1 MAILSQ
7 QKQSQAQ
14 DFPNLR
20 PSLDLRFA
28 LAKKLDPRITF
39 TRGSTGTYFGP
50 DGIMR
55 TAIANEPRFDH
66 DPVTGQSLGLL
77 IEESRTNQLGR
88 GDIEGTVGAQPT
100 GMFLAGP
107 TNGQTAVVSTD
118 VFLGPNGQS
127 CKHTRGIFSDNNIGY
142 IPSGTVTAGSTY
154 VFSAYVY
161 IPSSQA
167 KNFEGKL
174 LRFSFESPNTGST
187 FASADVT
194 IVDRWQRVFGTC
206 VPSTTSA
213 TWVLRTTANAGSF
226 FYTDCWQLELG
237 SFPTSY
243 MPASGGS
250 QFTRSADLADMTG
263 TNFSSWFN
271 QNEGTIYTNNRI
283 PYTPSSV
290 ALYFIIFGINAGN
303 RHSIEQTSANGLV
316 YITQNG
322 SGVQYWSTS
331 GSGILPANTN
341 RKTTYAYN
349 SSNNKTLLSGTSNQ
363 TSAFNVKSTTDVY
376 KSMTT
381 MYIGRFNNSLYFL
394 NGTISR
400 LTYYPIQLTNQQ
412 LINLTS

>member
-50 DGIMR
+50 DGLMK
-55 TAIANEPRFDH
+55 TAITNEPRFDH
-66 DPVTGQSLGLL
+66 DPVTRQSLGLL
-77 IEESRTNQLGR
+77 IEESRVNQLGR
-88 GDIEGTVGAQPT
+88 GDIEGSVGAQPT
-100 GMFLAGP
+100 NMFLFGP
-107 TNGQTAVVSTD
+107 GNGQSAVVSTD

-127 CKHTRGIFSDNNIGY
+127 CKHTRGTYSDSNIGY
-142 IPSGTVTAGSTY
+142 FGSGTVTAGSTY

-174 LRFSFESPNTGST
+174 LRFSMESPNTGAT
-187 FASADVT
+187 LASADVT

-250 QFTRSADLADMTG
+250 QFTRTADLASIEG
-263 TNFSSWFN
+263 INFSSWYN
-271 QNEGTIYTNNRI
+271 QNEGTFYTQAKSIATISGATRRFLEVSAGSAANRYLLGYSTTSNTRFLVTSSLVNVADIASTASPSSGVKMCASYSTNNFAQSTNGVLATRDLQGAV
-283 PYTPSSV
+283 PTV
-290 ALYFIIFGINAGN
+290 DRMIIGWDNI
-303 RHSIEQTSANGLV
+303 
-316 YITQNG
+316 
-322 SGVQYWSTS
+322 
-331 GSGILPANTN
+331 
-341 RKTTYAYN
+341 
-349 SSNNKTLLSGTSNQ
+349 TSN
-363 TSAFNVKSTTDVY
+363 A
-376 KSMTT
+376 
-381 MYIGRFNNSLYFL
+381 ILC
-394 NGTISR
+394 GTISR
-400 LTYYPIQLTNQQ
+400 LTYYPIQITNQQ